1 MSQTQTFSIRMLSEV
16 AIVAALAMALSYVPL
31 QVGWFEISLGTS
43 LIILIALRHG
53 TLVGIATGLIWGL
66 LHFALGKVYFL
77 SVPQVLI
84 EYILAFAF
92 AGFAGLAHKSFVKSE
107 QNRYIVMAV
116 IIGAFAKYFWH
127 FVAGV
132 IFWSDYAWKGWGA
145 VSYSLVI
152 NGVSGL
158 LTGLVAIIILLTVKQ
173 VYPKIFK
180 A

>member
-1 MSQTQTFSIRMLSEV
+1 MSQHTFFNIRILTEI
-16 AIVAALAMALSYVPL
+16 AIIAALAMALSLIPL
-31 QVGWFEISLGTS
+31 SVGWFEISLGT
-43 LIILIALRHG
+43 ILIVLISLRHG
-53 TLVGIATGLIWGL
+53 TSIGIITGLIWGL
-66 LHFALGKVYFL
+66 LHFVLGKVYFL

-92 AGFAGLAHKSFVKSE
+92 AGFAGLATKSFK
-107 QNRYIVMAV
+107 QTGKAKYIVLAV

-152 NGVSGL
+152 NGVSFL
-158 LTGLVAIIILLTVKQ
+158 LTAITAIIVLLVINK
-173 VYPKIFK
+173 VAPKLFK